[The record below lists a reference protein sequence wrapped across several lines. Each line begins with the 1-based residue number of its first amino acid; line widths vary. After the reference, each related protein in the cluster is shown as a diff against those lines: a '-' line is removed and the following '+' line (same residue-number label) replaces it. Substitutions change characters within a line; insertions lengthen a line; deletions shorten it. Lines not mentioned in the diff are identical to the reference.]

1 MQSEI
6 SYPRNFAHL
15 ERGLLAAARSSKR
28 RDAASGSRTKPFTP
42 WPSTSSNENKERVPL
57 LSGRHGGK
65 VPNTG
70 LYCDAGN
77 RAVLDGSRAPKI
89 LVEVRGVE
97 PLSEMESPKLL
108 RVYAAFD
115 LGCGT
120 PTTGLIRT
128 HPHDSAPCS
137 EQEDPPAAW
146 PDRLCLPA
154 HRTSAGR
161 HCGLYLGGKSVIVV
175 RNYSFSRFLR
185 GQRGSTTRDLT
196 STHPVETG
204 SPPLG
209 STRIL
214 YQIFMPHAP
223 SCRHSSAPS

>member
-1 MQSEI
+1 MDGIQRQSRLKRSPTPSIETNAI
-6 SYPRNFAHL
+6 KAPPRHRPFNPPSRPH
-15 ERGLLAAARSSKR
+15 RMR
-28 RDAASGSRTKPFTP
+28 RM
-42 WPSTSSNENKERVPL
+42 
-57 LSGRHGGK
+57 
-65 VPNTG
+65 
-70 LYCDAGN
+70 
-77 RAVLDGSRAPKI
+77 
-89 LVEVRGVE
+89 VEVRGVE

-185 GQRGSTTRDLT
+185 GQRESTTRDLT

>member
-1 MQSEI
+1 M
-6 SYPRNFAHL
+6 
-15 ERGLLAAARSSKR
+15 
-28 RDAASGSRTKPFTP
+28 
-42 WPSTSSNENKERVPL
+42 
-57 LSGRHGGK
+57 
-65 VPNTG
+65 
-70 LYCDAGN
+70 
-77 RAVLDGSRAPKI
+77 DGSRVPKI

-161 HCGLYLGGKSVIVV
+161 HCGRYLGGKSVIVV

-185 GQRGSTTRDLT
+185 GQRESTTRDLT

-214 YQIFMPHAP
+214 YKILTPCAP
-223 SCRHSSAPS
+223 SFRHSVILLRLRERSRRRENALQGPRRTAWTGRSSARKRLP

>member
-1 MQSEI
+1 MDGIQRQSRLKRSPTPSIETNAI
-6 SYPRNFAHL
+6 KAPPRHRPFNPPSRPH
-15 ERGLLAAARSSKR
+15 RMR
-28 RDAASGSRTKPFTP
+28 RM
-42 WPSTSSNENKERVPL
+42 
-57 LSGRHGGK
+57 
-65 VPNTG
+65 
-70 LYCDAGN
+70 
-77 RAVLDGSRAPKI
+77 
-89 LVEVRGVE
+89 VEVRGVE
-97 PLSEMESPKLL
+97 PLSEMESPRLL

-175 RNYSFSRFLR
+175 RNYFFPSFF
-185 GQRGSTTRDLT
+185 TW
-196 STHPVETG
+196 P
-204 SPPLG
+204 
-209 STRIL
+209 TRIHDAQPDLGTFRRNRITPIQGLTRLL
-214 YQIFMPHAP
+214 YHILSRCANDP
-223 SCRHSSAPS
+223 SYGAGRG